1 MLQRILA
8 LDAEVLDRYDTSS
21 LRYIAASGSA
31 LGAPLVTATLR
42 RFGPVLY
49 NVYGSTEV
57 SLATIAQPADLLAA
71 PATAGRTAPGSV
83 VRILD
88 EDGQEV
94 GPDVVGRV
102 FVGSGARFDGYT
114 GGGDQAG
121 DRRVAVDAVISATS
135 TNTAGC
141 SSTVVTTT

>member
-8 LDAEVLDRYDTSS
+8 LDGEVLDRYDTSS

-31 LGAPLVTATLR
+31 LGAPLATATLR

-57 SLATIAQPADLLAA
+57 SMATIAQPADLLAA
-71 PATAGRTAPGSV
+71 PATAGRTAPGS
-83 VRILD
+83 
-88 EDGQEV
+88 DGARPRRERS
-94 GPDVVGRV
+94 GGRTPDVVGRV
-102 FVGSGARFDGYT
+102 FVGSGSRFDGYT

-121 DRRVAVDAVISATS
+121 DRRVAVDR
-135 TNTAGC
+135 
-141 SSTVVTTT
+141 